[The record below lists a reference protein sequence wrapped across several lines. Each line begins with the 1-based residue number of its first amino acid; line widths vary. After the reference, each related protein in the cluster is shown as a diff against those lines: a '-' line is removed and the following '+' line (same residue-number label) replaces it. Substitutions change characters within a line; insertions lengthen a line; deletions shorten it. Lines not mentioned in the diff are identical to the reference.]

1 MSLIKAKANDDLA
14 YGLDALGCENVE
26 YCRCIA
32 NIWKGGE
39 GGRCTRKNVFN
50 DDSQIE
56 EYEYCSQHRE
66 KYNECCEGGELKDG
80 KAYGL
85 YFGNIYDGKTWE
97 DMVCWEKSLRRAKGE
112 RMRHRGMVIAANHRQ
127 KMGI

>member
-1 MSLIKAKANDDLA
+1 MTTWHMGLMLLA
-14 YGLDALGCENVE
+14 ARMWN
-26 YCRCIA
+26 IA
-32 NIWKGGE
+32 VVLRIF
-39 GGRCTRKNVFN
+39 GRGVRVVGVRKNVFN

-97 DMVCWEKSLRRAKGE
+97 DMVCWEKNLTRAKAE
-112 RMRHRGMVIAANHRQ
+112 RTRQRGMVIAANHRQ